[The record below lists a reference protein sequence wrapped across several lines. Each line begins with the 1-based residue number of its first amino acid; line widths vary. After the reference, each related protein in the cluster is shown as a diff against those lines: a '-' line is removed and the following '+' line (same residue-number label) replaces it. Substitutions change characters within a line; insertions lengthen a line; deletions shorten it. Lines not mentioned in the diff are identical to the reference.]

1 MARRPHA
8 ACPHARDEQST
19 TIPAPLA
26 ALALFFEL
34 WVGEH
39 AAPLSLGTGGRL
51 EIRIGGGLRQRRR
64 RRRLA
69 FGLRA
74 GRLPLAGGA
83 RQGRPPLPE
92 GPAVPRGPP
101 PAPETPPLLC
111 RGAPPPP
118 LRGAA
123 PA

>member
-69 FGLRA
+69 FGLR
-74 GRLPLAGGA
+74 GGPVPVAGG
-83 RQGRPPLPE
+83 GRTGGPLPPE
-92 GPAVPRGPP
+92 GQCWPRGLPP
-101 PAPETPPLLC
+101 
-111 RGAPPPP
+111 
-118 LRGAA
+118 
-123 PA
+123 

>member
-26 ALALFFEL
+26 ALALLFEL

-74 GRLPLAGGA
+74 GRLRLAGG
-83 RQGRPPLPE
+83 GRP
-92 GPAVPRGPP
+92 AR
-101 PAPETPPLLC
+101 
-111 RGAPPPP
+111 PPPP
-118 LRGAA
+118 KGAGEA
-123 PA
+123 RRV

>member
-74 GRLPLAGGA
+74 GRLRLAGGA
-83 RQGRPPLPE
+83 GQARPLPPQVDAE
-92 GPAVPRGPP
+92 AREAP
-101 PAPETPPLLC
+101 PAPAYRLLS
-111 RGAPPPP
+111 
-118 LRGAA
+118 L
-123 PA
+123 